1 MRTFHELTKEIN
13 FKYMEK
19 QNRRTFL
26 KSTGIGLAAGAI
38 APTILAGESPAW
50 NTFHLPENTHG
61 ELGLASYTTRA
72 FTLDE
77 TIAMAQRV
85 NLKHISLKSFHLP
98 LDASEN
104 DCKAAADKIKAA
116 GIDFYSAGVIYMN
129 KKEEVDQAF
138 NYARACGI
146 RMIIGVPAVELL
158 SYAESMIKQ
167 YNIML
172 AIHNHG
178 PGDLVYPAVPG
189 IYEKIVK
196 LDERMGICMDIGH
209 TVRLDRDPVADLN
222 QCFDRI
228 LDIHIK
234 DVDKRAADGATLEIG
249 RGVIDIP
256 GFLKELKRLNYK
268 GILSFEYEKDEKDPL
283 PGLAESV
290 GYVKGVLA
298 SV

>member
-1 MRTFHELTKEIN
+1 
-13 FKYMEK
+13 MEK
-19 QNRRTFL
+19 HNRRTFL

-38 APTILAGESPAW
+38 APRLLAGEPSALKV
-50 NTFHLPENTHG
+50 FHQSENAPF
-61 ELGLASYTTRA
+61 ELGMASYTTRA

-77 TIAMAQRV
+77 TIAMVQRV

-104 DCKAAADKIKAA
+104 DCKAAANKIKTA
-116 GIDFYSAGVIYMN
+116 GIDFYAAGVIYMN

-146 RMIIGVPAVELL
+146 RMIVGVPAVELL

-178 PGDLVYPAVPG
+178 PGDLVYPDVPG
-189 IYEKIVK
+189 IYEKIVQ
-196 LDERMGICMDIGH
+196 LDKRMGICMDIGH
-209 TVRLDRDPVADLN
+209 TVRLNRDPVSDLN

-228 LDIHIK
+228 LDFHIK

-283 PGLAESV
+283 PGLAESI

-298 SV
+298 SI

>member
-1 MRTFHELTKEIN
+1 
-13 FKYMEK
+13 MEK
-19 QNRRTFL
+19 HTRRTFL
-26 KSTGIGLAAGAI
+26 KSTGIGIAAGAI
-38 APTILAGESPAW
+38 APRLLAGQPSALK
-50 NTFHLPENTHG
+50 TFHLPENAPFK
-61 ELGLASYTTRA
+61 LGLASYTTRS
-72 FTLDE
+72 FTLDQ
-77 TIAMAQRV
+77 TITMAQRV
-85 NLKHISLKSFHLP
+85 DLKHISLKSFHLP

-104 DCKAAADKIKAA
+104 DCKAAADKIKDA
-116 GIDFYSAGVIYMN
+116 GIDFYAAGVIYMN

-158 SYAESMIKQ
+158 SYTESMIKQ

-178 PGDLVYPAVPG
+178 PGDLVYPDVPG
-189 IYEKIVK
+189 IYDKIVK

-209 TVRLDRDPVADLN
+209 TVRLDRDPLSDLN

-228 LDIHIK
+228 LDIHTK
-234 DVDKRAADGATLEIG
+234 DVDKRAADGETVEIG

-256 GFLKELKRLNYK
+256 GFMKELKRLNYK

-290 GYVKGVLA
+290 GYVRGVLA

>member
-1 MRTFHELTKEIN
+1 
-13 FKYMEK
+13 MEK
-19 QNRRTFL
+19 HNRRTFL

-38 APTILAGESPAW
+38 APRLIAGESSELNA
-50 NTFHLPENTHG
+50 FHLPENAPF
-61 ELGLASYTTRA
+61 ELALASYTTRA
-72 FTLDE
+72 FTLDQ
-77 TIAMAQRV
+77 TITMAQRV

-98 LDASEN
+98 LDASED
-104 DCKAAADKIKAA
+104 DCRTAANKIREA

-146 RMIIGVPAVELL
+146 RMIIGVPAVDLL
-158 SYAESMIKQ
+158 SYTESMIKQ

-178 PGDLVYPAVPG
+178 PGDLVYPDVPG
-189 IYEKIVK
+189 IYEKIEK
-196 LDERMGICMDIGH
+196 LDNRMGICMDIGH
-209 TVRLDRDPVADLN
+209 TVRLDRDPVSDLN
-222 QCFDRI
+222 KCFDRI

-234 DVDKRAADGATLEIG
+234 DVDKKAADGATVEIG

-290 GYVKGVLA
+290 GYVKGVMA
-298 SV
+298 SI

>member
-1 MRTFHELTKEIN
+1 
-13 FKYMEK
+13 MEK
-19 QNRRTFL
+19 HNRRTFL

-38 APTILAGESPAW
+38 APRLIAGETSEQKA
-50 NTFHLPENTHG
+50 FRLPENARF

-72 FTLDE
+72 FTLDQ
-77 TIAMAQRV
+77 TITMAQRV

-104 DCKAAADKIKAA
+104 DCRTAADKIKAA

-138 NYARACGI
+138 NYAKACGI

-158 SYAESMIKQ
+158 SYTESMIKQ

-178 PGDLVYPAVPG
+178 PGDLVYPDVPG
-189 IYEKIVK
+189 IYEKIAK
-196 LDERMGICMDIGH
+196 LDERMGISMDIGH
-209 TVRLDRDPVADLN
+209 TVRLARDPLSDLN

-234 DVDKRAADGATLEIG
+234 DVDKKAADGATVEIG

-290 GYVKGVLA
+290 GYVKGVMA

>member
-1 MRTFHELTKEIN
+1 
-13 FKYMEK
+13 
-19 QNRRTFL
+19 
-26 KSTGIGLAAGAI
+26 
-38 APTILAGESPAW
+38 
-50 NTFHLPENTHG
+50 
-61 ELGLASYTTRA
+61 
-72 FTLDE
+72 
-77 TIAMAQRV
+77 
-85 NLKHISLKSFHLP
+85 
-98 LDASEN
+98 
-104 DCKAAADKIKAA
+104 
-116 GIDFYSAGVIYMN
+116 VIYMN

-167 YNIML
+167 YDIML

-178 PGDLVYPAVPG
+178 PGDLVYPDVTG
-189 IYEKIVK
+189 IYEKIGK
-196 LDERMGICMDIGH
+196 LDKRMGICMDIGH
-209 TVRLDRDPVADLN
+209 TVRLDRDPVSDLN

-234 DVDKRAADGATLEIG
+234 DVDKKAADGETLAIG

-256 GFLKELKRLNYK
+256 AFLKELKRLNYK

-290 GYVKGVLA
+290 GFVNGVMA
-298 SV
+298 SI

>member
-1 MRTFHELTKEIN
+1 MKKH
-13 FKYMEK
+13 
-19 QNRRTFL
+19 NRRTFL
-26 KSTGIGLAAGAI
+26 KSTGIGLAGGAI
-38 APTILAGESPAW
+38 APRLFAGETSTLKA
-50 NTFHLPENTHG
+50 FHLPENTLF

-72 FTLDE
+72 FTLDQ
-77 TIAMAQRV
+77 TISMAQRV

-116 GIDFYSAGVIYMN
+116 GIDFYSAGVIYMK

-158 SYAESMIKQ
+158 TYTESMIKQ

-178 PGDLVYPAVPG
+178 PGDLIYPDVPG

-196 LDERMGICMDIGH
+196 LDDRMGICMDIGH
-209 TVRLDRDPVADLN
+209 TVRLDRDPVSDLN
-222 QCFDRI
+222 HCFDRI
-228 LDIHIK
+228 LEIHVK
-234 DVDKRAADGATLEIG
+234 DVDKRAAEGDTVEIG

-268 GILSFEYEKDEKDPL
+268 GILAFEYEKDEKDPL

-290 GYVKGVLA
+290 GFVKGVMA

>member
-1 MRTFHELTKEIN
+1 
-13 FKYMEK
+13 MEK

-38 APTILAGESPAW
+38 APRLLAGEPTIPGTS
-50 NTFHLPENTHG
+50 HLPDN
-61 ELGLASYTTRA
+61 ELSKFGLASYTTRL
-72 FTLDE
+72 FTLE
-77 TIAMAQRV
+77 QTISMTQRV
-85 NLKHISLKSFHLP
+85 NLKYICLKSFHLP
-98 LDASEN
+98 LESSEN
-104 DCKAAADKIKAA
+104 DCKTAADKIKAA
-116 GIDFYSAGVIYMN
+116 GIDFYAAGVIYMN

-146 RMIIGVPAVELL
+146 KMIVGVPAVELL

-178 PGDLVYPAVPG
+178 PGDLVYPNVPG
-189 IYEKIVK
+189 IYEKIVQ
-196 LDERMGICMDIGH
+196 LDKRMGICMDIGH
-209 TVRLDRDPVADLN
+209 TVRLDRDPVSDLK

-228 LDIHIK
+228 VDIHIK
-234 DVDKRAADGATLEIG
+234 DVDKRVAEGTTVEIG

-256 GFLKELKRLNYK
+256 VFLKEVKKLNYK
-268 GILSFEYEKDEKDPL
+268 GVLSFEHEKDEKDPL

-290 GYVKGVLA
+290 GYVNGVLA

>member
-1 MRTFHELTKEIN
+1 
-13 FKYMEK
+13 MEK

-26 KSTGIGLAAGAI
+26 KSTGIGIAAGTI
-38 APTILAGESPAW
+38 APVLIAGEAPVTGSLR
-50 NTFHLPENTHG
+50 LPEKSKF

-72 FTLDE
+72 FTLDQ
-77 TIAMAQRV
+77 TISMAQRL
-85 NLKHISLKSFHLP
+85 NLGHICLKSIHLP

-116 GIDFYSAGVIYMN
+116 GIDFYSAGVIYMK

-138 NYARACGI
+138 KYARACGI
-146 RMIIGVPAVELL
+146 RMIVGVPAVELL

-178 PGDLVYPAVPG
+178 PGDLVYPAVTG
-189 IYEKIVK
+189 IYEKIVE

-209 TVRLDRDPVADLN
+209 TVRLDRDPVADLD

-228 LDIHIK
+228 FDVHIK
-234 DVDKRAADGATLEIG
+234 DVDKKAADGATVEIG

-256 GFLKELKRLNYK
+256 AFMKELNRLKYK
-268 GILSFEYEKDEKDPL
+268 GIISFEHEKDEKDPL

-290 GYVKGVLA
+290 GYVKGVLT

>member
-1 MRTFHELTKEIN
+1 
-13 FKYMEK
+13 MEK
-19 QNRRTFL
+19 HNRRTFL
-26 KSTGIGLAAGAI
+26 RSTGIGLAAGAI
-38 APTILAGESPAW
+38 APRLFAGETSALRA
-50 NTFHLPENTHG
+50 FHLHG
-61 ELGLASYTTRA
+61 NAPFELGLASYTTRA
-72 FTLDE
+72 FTLDQ
-77 TIAMAQRV
+77 TISMAQRV
-85 NLKHISLKSFHLP
+85 NFRHISLKSFHLP

-116 GIDFYSAGVIYMN
+116 GIDFYAAGVIYMN

-146 RMIIGVPAVELL
+146 RMIIGVPAVGLL

-178 PGDLVYPAVPG
+178 PGDLIYPDVPG
-189 IYEKIVK
+189 IYEKIAK
-196 LDERMGICMDIGH
+196 LDDRMGICMDIGH

-228 LDIHIK
+228 LEIHIK

-256 GFLKELKRLNYK
+256 GFMKELKRLNYK

-290 GYVKGVLA
+290 GFVKGVMA

>member
-1 MRTFHELTKEIN
+1 MMEKRNK
-13 FKYMEK
+13 KSMEK

-26 KSTGIGLAAGAI
+26 RSTGIGLTAGAI
-38 APTILAGESPAW
+38 APHLLAAGTSPA
-50 NTFHLPENTHG
+50 NSVHLPENTPF

-72 FTLDE
+72 FTLDQ
-77 TIAMAQRV
+77 TIGMVQRV
-85 NLKHISLKSFHLP
+85 GLKHISLKSFHLP
-98 LDASEN
+98 LDASES
-104 DCKAAADKIKAA
+104 DCKAAAEKIKTA
-116 GIDFYSAGVIYMN
+116 GIDFYAAGVIYMN

-138 NYARACGI
+138 SYARACGI

-178 PGDLVYPAVPG
+178 PGDLVYPAVTG
-189 IYEKIVK
+189 IYEKIVQ
-196 LDERMGICMDIGH
+196 LDKRMGICMDIGH
-209 TVRLDRDPVADLN
+209 TVRLNRDPVADLN
-222 QCFDRI
+222 QCYDRI

-234 DVDKRAADGATLEIG
+234 DVDKKAADGQTLEIG

-256 GFLKELKRLNYK
+256 AFLKELKHLNYK
-268 GILSFEYEKDEKDPL
+268 GVVSLEYEKDEKDPL

-290 GYVKGVLA
+290 GYLRGVLA
-298 SV
+298 CV

>member
-1 MRTFHELTKEIN
+1 
-13 FKYMEK
+13 MEK
-19 QNRRTFL
+19 HTRRTFL
-26 KSTGIGLAAGAI
+26 RSAAIGITAGAM
-38 APTILAGESPAW
+38 APRLLAGEPSASKA
-50 NTFHLPENTHG
+50 FHLPGNSLF

-85 NLKHISLKSFHLP
+85 NLGHISLKSFHLP
-98 LDASEN
+98 LEASEN
-104 DCKAAADKIKAA
+104 DCKAAAEKIKAG

-138 NYARACGI
+138 NYAKACGI

-158 SYAESMIKQ
+158 TYTESMIKQ

-189 IYEKIVK
+189 IYEKIVQFDK
-196 LDERMGICMDIGH
+196 RMGICMDIGH
-209 TVRLDRDPVADLN
+209 TVRLGRDPVSDLN

-234 DVDKRAADGATLEIG
+234 DVDKKEADGATIAIG

-256 GFLKELKRLNYK
+256 AYLKELKRLNYK
-268 GILSFEYEKDEKDPL
+268 GILSFEYERDEKDPL
-283 PGLAESV
+283 PGLSESV
-290 GYVKGVLA
+290 GYVKGVMA
-298 SV
+298 SI

>member
-1 MRTFHELTKEIN
+1 
-13 FKYMEK
+13 MEK
-19 QNRRTFL
+19 HNRRVFL
-26 KSTGIGLAAGAI
+26 KTTGIGLAAGVMS
-38 APTILAGESPAW
+38 THILAGEHPASSSVSAGG
-50 NTFHLPENTHG
+50 TF

-77 TIAMAQRV
+77 TIGMARRV
-85 NLKHISLKSFHLP
+85 NLKHLGLKSFHLP
-98 LDASEN
+98 LDASES
-104 DCKAAADKIKAA
+104 DCKSAADKIKAA

-146 RMIIGVPAVELL
+146 RMIVGVPAYELL
-158 SYAESMIKQ
+158 TYTESMIKQ
-167 YNIML
+167 YNILL

-178 PGDLVYPAVPG
+178 PGDQVYPTVPG
-189 IYEKIVK
+189 IYEKIAHFDNR
-196 LDERMGICMDIGH
+196 LGICMDIGH
-209 TVRLDRDPVADLN
+209 VVRLDRDPVTDLN
-222 QCFDRI
+222 ECFDRI

-234 DVDKRAADGATLEIG
+234 DEDKRNADGAPVEIG

-256 GFLKELKRLNYK
+256 AFLKELKRLNYK
-268 GILSFEYEKDEKDPL
+268 GIISFEYEKDEKDPL

>member
-1 MRTFHELTKEIN
+1 
-13 FKYMEK
+13 MEK
-19 QNRRTFL
+19 HNRRTFL
-26 KSTGIGLAAGAI
+26 KSTGIGLAVGAI
-38 APTILAGESPAW
+38 SPRLIAGETSERK
-50 NTFHLPENTHG
+50 TFHLSEKDLF

-72 FTLDE
+72 FTLDQ
-77 TIAMAQRV
+77 TLTMAQRV
-85 NLKHISLKSFHLP
+85 NLTHISLKSFHLP

-104 DCKAAADKIKAA
+104 DCKMAANKIKEA
-116 GIDFYSAGVIYMN
+116 GIDFYSAGGIYMN

-158 SYAESMIKQ
+158 SYTESMIKQ
-167 YNIML
+167 YNMML

-178 PGDLVYPAVPG
+178 PGDLVYPDVPG

-196 LDERMGICMDIGH
+196 LDKRMGISMDIGH
-209 TVRLDRDPVADLN
+209 TVRLARDPLSDLN

-228 LDIHIK
+228 LDIHVK
-234 DVDKRAADGATLEIG
+234 DVDKNAAEGATVEIG
-249 RGVIDIP
+249 RGIINIP

-283 PGLAESV
+283 PGLAESI
-290 GYVKGVLA
+290 GYVRGAMA

>member
-1 MRTFHELTKEIN
+1 MK
-13 FKYMEK
+13 K

-26 KSTGIGLAAGAI
+26 LSSGIGLAAGAI
-38 APTILAGESPAW
+38 TTSLLAGEKSTVKAL
-50 NTFHLPENTHG
+50 HLPGNESFD
-61 ELGLASYTTRA
+61 LGLASYTTRA
-72 FTLDE
+72 FSLDE
-77 TIAMAQRV
+77 TLAMAKRV

-98 LDASEN
+98 LDASET
-104 DCKAAADKIKAA
+104 DCKAAADKIRAS

-146 RMIIGVPAVELL
+146 RMIIGVPAVDLL
-158 SYAESMIKQ
+158 SYTESMIRQ
-167 YNIML
+167 FNIML

-178 PGDLVYPAVPG
+178 PGDLVYPDVPG

-209 TVRLDRDPVADLN
+209 TVRLNRDPVTDLN
-222 QCFDRI
+222 QCFARI
-228 LDIHIK
+228 FDIHVK
-234 DVDKRAADGATLEIG
+234 DVDKKAADAATVEIG
-249 RGVIDIP
+249 RGIIDIP
-256 GFLKELKRLNYK
+256 GFMKELKRLKYK

-290 GYVKGVLA
+290 GYVRGVLA

>member
-1 MRTFHELTKEIN
+1 
-13 FKYMEK
+13 MEK

-26 KSTGIGLAAGAI
+26 KSTGIGITAGAI
-38 APTILAGESPAW
+38 APRLFAGEPSALKASY
-50 NTFHLPENTHG
+50 LPENAFF

-72 FTLDE
+72 FTLDQ
-77 TIAMAQRV
+77 TIAMTQRV
-85 NLKHISLKSFHLP
+85 NLKHLSLKSFHLP
-98 LDASEN
+98 LDASES
-104 DCKAAADKIKAA
+104 DCRAAADKIKAA
-116 GIDFYSAGVIYMN
+116 GIDFSSAGVIYM
-129 KKEEVDQAF
+129 KTKEEVDQAF

-146 RMIIGVPAVELL
+146 PMIIGVPAVELL
-158 SYAESMIKQ
+158 TYTESMIKQ

-178 PGDLVYPAVPG
+178 PGDLVYPDVPG

-209 TVRLDRDPVADLN
+209 TVRLNRDPVSDLN

-228 LDIHIK
+228 IEIHIK
-234 DVDKRAADGATLEIG
+234 DVDKKAADGATLEIG

-256 GFLKELKRLNYK
+256 GFFKELKRLNFK
-268 GILSFEYEKDEKDPL
+268 GIISFEYEKDEKDPL

-298 SV
+298 AI

>member
-1 MRTFHELTKEIN
+1 
-13 FKYMEK
+13 MEK
-19 QNRRTFL
+19 HNRRKFL

-38 APTILAGESPAW
+38 APRLLAAGASVPVAVQM
-50 NTFHLPENTHG
+50 PEN
-61 ELGLASYTTRA
+61 EIFSFGLASYTTRA
-72 FTLDE
+72 FTLDQ
-77 TIAMAQRV
+77 TISMTKQV
-85 NLKHISLKSFHLP
+85 NLQHISLKSFHLP

-116 GIDFYSAGVIYMN
+116 GIDFYAAGVIYMN

-158 SYAESMIKQ
+158 TYTESMIKQ

-178 PGDLVYPAVPG
+178 PGDLVYPDVPG
-189 IYEKIVK
+189 IYEKIMQ
-196 LDERMGICMDIGH
+196 LDKRMGICMDIGH
-209 TVRLDRDPVADLN
+209 TVRLNRDPVADLN
-222 QCFDRI
+222 KCFDRI
-228 LDIHIK
+228 IDIHIK
-234 DVDKRAADGATLEIG
+234 DVDKKAADGETLQIG

-256 GFLKELKRLNYK
+256 AFLKEVKRLNYK
-268 GILSFEYEKDEKDPL
+268 GILSFEYEKDEKDPI

-290 GYVKGVLA
+290 GFVKGVMA
-298 SV
+298 AI

>member
-1 MRTFHELTKEIN
+1 MGKH
-13 FKYMEK
+13 
-19 QNRRTFL
+19 NRRTFL
-26 KSTGIGLAAGAI
+26 ISSGIGLAAGAFATSLPAI
-38 APTILAGESPAW
+38 GKSTLKTI
-50 NTFHLPENTHG
+50 HLPENEHF

-72 FTLDE
+72 FTLDQ
-77 TIAMAQRV
+77 TLSMAQRV

-104 DCKAAADKIKAA
+104 DCKTAADKIKAA
-116 GIDFYSAGVIYMN
+116 GIDFYAAGVIYMN

-167 YNIML
+167 FNIML

-178 PGDLVYPAVPG
+178 PGDLVYPDVPG

-196 LDERMGICMDIGH
+196 LDERLGICMDIGH
-209 TVRLDRDPVADLN
+209 TVRLDRDPVSDLN

-228 LDIHIK
+228 LDIHMK

-256 GFLKELKRLNYK
+256 GFMKELKRLNYK

>member
-1 MRTFHELTKEIN
+1 
-13 FKYMEK
+13 MEK
-19 QNRRTFL
+19 HNRRTFL
-26 KSTGIGLAAGAI
+26 KSTGIGIAAGAI
-38 APTILAGESPAW
+38 APRLLAAQPSAIKAR
-50 NTFHLPENTHG
+50 HLSENANF

-72 FTLDE
+72 FTLDQ
-77 TIAMAQRV
+77 TLAMAQRV
-85 NLKHISLKSFHLP
+85 NLKHISIKSFHLP

-104 DCKAAADKIKAA
+104 DCKAAAEKIRAA

-146 RMIIGVPAVELL
+146 RIIIGVPAVDLL
-158 SYAESMIKQ
+158 SYTESMIKQ

-178 PGDLVYPAVPG
+178 PGDLVYPDVPG
-189 IYEKIVK
+189 IYEKIVH

-209 TVRLDRDPVADLN
+209 TVRLNRDPVSDLN

-228 LDIHIK
+228 LDIHMK
-234 DVDKRAADGATLEIG
+234 DVDKRAADGATVEIG

-290 GYVKGVLA
+290 GYVRGALA
-298 SV
+298 TMV

>member
-1 MRTFHELTKEIN
+1 
-13 FKYMEK
+13 MEK
-19 QNRRTFL
+19 QNRRTFI
-26 KSTGIGLAAGAI
+26 KATGIGLAAGTVV
-38 APTILAGESPAW
+38 PRLLAGEPTAPKA
-50 NTFHLPENTHG
+50 FQLPENVSF

-72 FTLDE
+72 FTLDQ
-77 TIAMAQRV
+77 TIAMTQRV
-85 NLKHISLKSFHLP
+85 NFKHISLKSFHLA

-104 DCKAAADKIKAA
+104 ECRAAADKIKTA

-158 SYAESMIKQ
+158 SYTESMIKQ

-178 PGDLVYPAVPG
+178 PGDLVYPDVPG

-196 LDERMGICMDIGH
+196 LDKRMGICMDIGH
-209 TVRLDRDPVADLN
+209 TVRLNRDPVTDLN

-228 LDIHIK
+228 YDIHMK
-234 DVDKRAADGATLEIG
+234 DVDKREADGATLEIG

-283 PGLAESV
+283 PGLAESAGFV
-290 GYVKGVLA
+290 RGVIA
-298 SV
+298 TI

>member
-1 MRTFHELTKEIN
+1 
-13 FKYMEK
+13 MEK
-19 QNRRTFL
+19 HNRRTFL

-38 APTILAGESPAW
+38 VPRLLAGETSAFKA
-50 NTFHLPENTHG
+50 FHLPENALF
-61 ELGLASYTTRA
+61 ELAMASYTTRA
-72 FTLDE
+72 FTLDQ
-77 TIAMAQRV
+77 TISMTQRV
-85 NLKHISLKSFHLP
+85 NLRHICLKSMHLP
-98 LDASEN
+98 LDASES
-104 DCKAAADKIKAA
+104 DCKAAADKIRAA

-146 RMIIGVPAVELL
+146 RMIMGVPAVALL
-158 SYAESMIKQ
+158 SYTESMIKQ

-178 PGDLVYPAVPG
+178 PGDLVYPDVPG

-196 LDERMGICMDIGH
+196 LDNRMGICMDIGH
-209 TVRLDRDPVADLN
+209 TVRLDRDPVSDLN

-228 LDIHIK
+228 LDIHVK

-290 GYVKGVLA
+290 GYVKGVMA
-298 SV
+298 SI

>member
-1 MRTFHELTKEIN
+1 
-13 FKYMEK
+13 MEK
-19 QNRRTFL
+19 HNRRKFL

-38 APTILAGESPAW
+38 APRILALETTVLKAS
-50 NTFHLPENTHG
+50 HLPVNEPF

-72 FTLDE
+72 FTLE
-77 TIAMAQRV
+77 QTISMTQRL
-85 NLKHISLKSFHLP
+85 NLKHICLKSFHLP
-98 LDASEN
+98 LNASESE
-104 DCKAAADKIKAA
+104 CKAASDKIKAA

-146 RMIIGVPAVELL
+146 RIIVGVPAIELL
-158 SYAESMIKQ
+158 SYAETMIKQ

-178 PGDLVYPAVPG
+178 PGDLVYPTVPG
-189 IYEKIVK
+189 IYEKIIQ

-209 TVRLDRDPVADLN
+209 TVRLDRDPIAELN

-228 LDIHIK
+228 LDIHVK
-234 DVDKRAADGATLEIG
+234 DVDKRSADGTTVEIG

-256 GFLKELKRLNYK
+256 GFLKEVKRLNFN
-268 GILSFEYEKDEKDPL
+268 GIISFEHEKDEKDPL